1 MKASLKEI
9 QNPVDLLGQELETQ
23 SHRTIT
29 WKALCRHNSLH
40 EQEKVTRQ
48 SKKAP

>member
-1 MKASLKEI
+1 MKISLKEI

-29 WKALCRHNSLH
+29 WKVHSRQNSQH
-40 EQEKVTRQ
+40 EQDKVARQ